1 MDQATGDTVMAPP
14 RTLTSVSGVKAFRAT
29 REELQRARHLPGY
42 VYTSPEFEEYEK
54 DRIFMRDWLCIGRVE
69 EMRLP
74 GDYMAIRIMGEPVL
88 VVRDAENNLNAFSN
102 VCRHRGVEVAQG
114 SGNAKEFLCPYHS
127 WAYDLKGKLT
137 AAPYM
142 RDSSVDL
149 STCRLPQLK
158 TDIYR
163 GWLFLTF
170 NANPTPL
177 SEVMAEFDG
186 EFGFFRP
193 EDCLLA
199 DKTVIDL
206 DCNWKFV
213 IENLMDIY
221 HVGVVHGRTFGQRYQ
236 GDQERYKFKLM
247 ARGVYSFFFEAAPL
261 TKDGKSLFGKM
272 PWLQDKPESLACLGF
287 MSPNMN
293 FAARCDV
300 FRHWV
305 TWPISPSKC
314 RLISYTLLP
323 AETFRQ
329 PGFEEKL
336 REYIDFL
343 KVTIEEDREMVQS
356 LQNGVG
362 SRNFDPGPLSKLEGP
377 IHHIINNY
385 LDEMTA

>member
-1 MDQATGDTVMAPP
+1 
-14 RTLTSVSGVKAFRAT
+14 
-29 REELQRARHLPGY
+29 
-42 VYTSPEFEEYEK
+42 
-54 DRIFMRDWLCIGRVE
+54 
-69 EMRLP
+69 
-74 GDYMAIRIMGEPVL
+74 
-88 VVRDAENNLNAFSN
+88 
-102 VCRHRGVEVAQG
+102 
-114 SGNAKEFLCPYHS
+114 
-127 WAYDLKGKLT
+127 
-137 AAPYM
+137 
-142 RDSSVDL
+142 
-149 STCRLPQLK
+149 
-158 TDIYR
+158 
-163 GWLFLTF
+163 
-170 NANPTPL
+170 
-177 SEVMAEFDG
+177 
-186 EFGFFRP
+186 
-193 EDCLLA
+193 
-199 DKTVIDL
+199 
-206 DCNWKFV
+206 
-213 IENLMDIY
+213 
-221 HVGVVHGRTFGQRYQ
+221 
-236 GDQERYKFKLM
+236 
-247 ARGVYSFFFEAAPL
+247 
-261 TKDGKSLFGKM
+261 
-272 PWLQDKPESLACLGF
+272 